1 MPIISHKL
9 TPLMQVFD
17 MRRSVAWYRDVL
29 GFEVLQTHEPDGH
42 LHWAMLKL
50 GDALLMLNSKYDD
63 DEQLS
68 ARPSHVEGHGDLTLY
83 FDCPNVVEAY
93 EHLLSKGCDI
103 TAPVTRFYG
112 MKQVTVVDPDGFELC
127 FQQPIK

>member
-1 MPIISHKL
+1 MPIIARKL

-50 GDALLMLNSKYDD
+50 GDSVLMLNAKYEDD
-63 DEQLS
+63 VQLE
-68 ARPSHVEGHGDLTLY
+68 ARSVRVEGHSDLTLY
-83 FDCPNVVEAY
+83 FDCQNVDEAY
-93 EHLLSKGCDI
+93 QHLLAKGCDV
-103 TAPVTRFYG
+103 APPVTRYYG
-112 MKQVTVVDPDGFELC
+112 MKQVTVADPDGYELC
-127 FQQPIK
+127 FQQPVK